1 MLAENL
7 LGTANSCPSR
17 QPLIE
22 EKNCDSQP
30 IETDEKK
37 IDGDAMDKDA
47 STELLSG

>member
-7 LGTANSCPSR
+7 LGTANSCPSL

-22 EKNCDSQP
+22 EKNCNSQP